1 MPPQTSDPVPA
12 PGGSRHRLDPAE
24 PFRITDHDTSAS
36 GPYASEDEA
45 GPVLEEL
52 LERLAE
58 LTDRLGAEAANAIL
72 VVLQGFDGAGK
83 DHVISHVL
91 TAIDPSLLHVFSFNT
106 PVGDEVDHDFLWRFH
121 QQTPARGRVHAF
133 DRSYYEEVIG
143 ARVHD
148 VVTEQACRARYE
160 SINDFERLLARDGT
174 VVLKF
179 FLHIDKDVQAER
191 VRERL
196 RERSKQHEFS
206 AADVQDRDLWDE
218 YDRAYEDALNATG
231 TDVAPWHVVP
241 ADERWY
247 ACTAVAEALVS
258 ALEALDPQ
266 YPPLDEDEV
275 REAGLDPAGFDTGAR

>member
-1 MPPQTSDPVPA
+1 MPPQTSDPPAA
-12 PGGSRHRLDPAE
+12 PGSSPHRLDPGR
-24 PFRITDHDTSAS
+24 PFRIAEHATSDS
-36 GPYASEDEA
+36 GRFGSEEDA
-45 GPVLEEL
+45 AAVIADL
-52 LERLAE
+52 LERLAG
-58 LTDRLGAEAANAIL
+58 LADRLGADGSHALLI
-72 VVLQGFDGAGK
+72 VLQGFDGAGK
-83 DHVISHVL
+83 DQVISNVL
-91 TAIDPSLLHVFSFNT
+91 SAIDPALLHVFSFNT
-106 PVGDEVDHDFLWRFH
+106 PVGDETEHDFLWRFH

-143 ARVHD
+143 ARVHEIVD
-148 VVTEQACRARYE
+148 EDACRARCD

-179 FLHIDKDVQAER
+179 FLHIDKDAQAER

-196 RERSKQHEFS
+196 RERSKHHEFS
-206 AADVQDRDLWDE
+206 AADVEDRAKWDE

-247 ACTAVAEALVS
+247 ACAAVAEAIVS
-258 ALEALDPQ
+258 ALEDLDPQ

-275 REAGLDPAGFDTGAR
+275 REAGLDPADLETG